1 MEFDFSNRDLM
12 EGHLVD
18 LVSRIWGK
26 DCTLWPGPAEN
37 TRDHLGWLEAP
48 NETKNNLDMLM
59 GIVRS
64 IDTAAIE
71 TVVLLGMG
79 GSSLGAKAFLDV
91 LPRDSRLRVLVIDTI
106 EEDFIVEVLSSLD
119 PCRSM
124 FLVSSKSGK
133 TLETMCL
140 YRFFRGWASE
150 YIEDTELGS
159 RFIAITDQGS
169 PLDALAQRDS
179 FAEILYGNP
188 QIGGRY
194 SGLSLQGV
202 FPALLS
208 GIDISHVLQSGI
220 DMSRGSRSAS
230 ISENKSLALAM
241 FLVSNFVRGK
251 DKLTLLTSGVVDGF
265 SPWIEQLVAE
275 SLGKD
280 GKGIVPV
287 VGEPIYEL
295 SQYSTDR
302 MFVYITC
309 SDAENSKEDSDL
321 IDSLGKMGAGVF
333 KIEMP
338 SLYDLGGEMFRWEF
352 AMALVASVLSIN
364 PFDQP
369 DVDKSKVIDI
379 DDIVSLTKP
388 DRVKYIDVNQ
398 PMNELFSFIKDGM
411 YLAILAYVPLRDDIK
426 YLLQDFRSSIT
437 TGFGIPTTLGF
448 GPQYLHSTGQIHKG
462 GANNGVY
469 LQIVCDSKGSLC
481 DTALEESFSTIWRAQ
496 ANGDMDA
503 LRNIGREI
511 VQVDLKNNLV
521 EGLHMLIRQVEK
533 TN

>member
-1 MEFDFSNRDLM
+1 
-12 EGHLVD
+12 
-18 LVSRIWGK
+18 
-26 DCTLWPGPAEN
+26 
-37 TRDHLGWLEAP
+37 
-48 NETKNNLDMLM
+48 
-59 GIVRS
+59 
-64 IDTAAIE
+64 
-71 TVVLLGMG
+71 
-79 GSSLGAKAFLDV
+79 
-91 LPRDSRLRVLVIDTI
+91 
-106 EEDFIVEVLSSLD
+106 

-140 YRFFRGWASE
+140 YRFFRGWASD
-150 YIEDTELGS
+150 YIEETELGS

-220 DMSRGSRSAS
+220 DMSRGSRSDS
-230 ISENKSLALAM
+230 ISENESLALAM

-309 SDAENSKEDSDL
+309 S
-321 IDSLGKMGAGVF
+321 
-333 KIEMP
+333 
-338 SLYDLGGEMFRWEF
+338 
-352 AMALVASVLSIN
+352 
-364 PFDQP
+364 
-369 DVDKSKVIDI
+369 
-379 DDIVSLTKP
+379 
-388 DRVKYIDVNQ
+388 
-398 PMNELFSFIKDGM
+398 
-411 YLAILAYVPLRDDIK
+411 
-426 YLLQDFRSSIT
+426 
-437 TGFGIPTTLGF
+437 
-448 GPQYLHSTGQIHKG
+448 
-462 GANNGVY
+462 
-469 LQIVCDSKGSLC
+469 
-481 DTALEESFSTIWRAQ
+481 
-496 ANGDMDA
+496 
-503 LRNIGREI
+503 
-511 VQVDLKNNLV
+511 
-521 EGLHMLIRQVEK
+521 
-533 TN
+533 